1 MPFVKGQSGNPG
13 GRPKVNPEVQ
23 ALLDEFTPEAIRT
36 LGEIMRDVAAQAS
49 ARVTAAMGILKKSLP
64 DLASYE
70 HTGDLPLSYVIHAP
84 LPNIVS
90 EEWEKENPPPTIQ

>member
-49 ARVTAAMGILKKSLP
+49 ARITAAMGILKKSLP
-64 DLASYE
+64 DLASHE
-70 HTGDLPLSYVIHAP
+70 HTGDLMSFVARIPSPEAT
-84 LPNIVS
+84 S
-90 EEWEKENPPPTIQ
+90 DEWQTKHSPPTIQ